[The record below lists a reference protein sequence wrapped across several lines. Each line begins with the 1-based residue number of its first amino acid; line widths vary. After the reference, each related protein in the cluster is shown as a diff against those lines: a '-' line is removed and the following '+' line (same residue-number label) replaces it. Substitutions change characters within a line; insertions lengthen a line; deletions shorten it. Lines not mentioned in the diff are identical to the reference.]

1 MSTHDESMNDD
12 WTAEERARLASLPRE
27 RIPPHDLKRRT
38 IEAAR
43 AAGHLRERPTYVRR
57 HTLALVVTASAIFV
71 AGTFLGYALARR
83 EAPQTKTTASTRHD
97 GLAST
102 QGFTI
107 NTDSGRHVV
116 WY

>member
-12 WTAEERARLASLPRE
+12 WTAEDQARLASLPRE

-43 AAGHLRERPTYVRR
+43 AAGHLRSKRGRPGLTIAL
-57 HTLALVVTASAIFV
+57 LAAASLIFA
-71 AGTFLGYALARR
+71 AGTLLGYALAQRS
-83 EAPQTKTTASTRHD
+83 AQPPKTTASTRTD
-97 GLAST
+97 GLAAA
-102 QGFTI
+102 QGFRI
-107 NTDSGRHVV
+107 NTDPGRHVV